1 MNKVLRRAFLAVVI
15 ALPVLVA
22 LTVGVAAVNRFAGP
36 LPPRTFSMSTGR
48 EGGAYHQFALEYRR
62 LLARQGFTLVIEPG
76 PGSVETVR
84 RLRRG
89 EVTVGFVQG
98 GTAADSDA
106 EQLVSLA
113 SVFYE
118 PLWIFHRRALRVT
131 SLGELR
137 GRRVAAGEE
146 GSGTR
151 ALALQLLAASQVTP
165 QNTDVLALTNDDAE
179 ARLRDGRIDAALFVI
194 SPREPILPFWVAG
207 IVDRLFII
215 LLPVVTVLVPI
226 TIVSAALFDRHVRRR
241 IGRWYRTLRDLER
254 RLETS
259 SPDDL
264 DREIERLH
272 VVERQITR
280 RTRLPLEYMKQF
292 YDLKVHIDLIRAR
305 LEQQSRT
312 GRASSGADGAGP
324 TDAPA
329 RTPRRLAAP

>member
-36 LPPRTFSMSTGR
+36 RPPRTFSMSTGR

-84 RLRRG
+84 GLRRG

-151 ALALQLLAASQVTP
+151 A
-165 QNTDVLALTNDDAE
+165 
-179 ARLRDGRIDAALFVI
+179 
-194 SPREPILPFWVAG
+194 AG
-207 IVDRLFII
+207 C
-215 LLPVVTVLVPI
+215 
-226 TIVSAALFDRHVRRR
+226 SSVRAHSRR
-241 IGRWYRTLRDLER
+241 AP
-254 RLETS
+254 TS
-259 SPDDL
+259 SC
-264 DREIERLH
+264 R
-272 VVERQITR
+272 
-280 RTRLPLEYMKQF
+280 
-292 YDLKVHIDLIRAR
+292 
-305 LEQQSRT
+305 
-312 GRASSGADGAGP
+312 
-324 TDAPA
+324 
-329 RTPRRLAAP
+329 